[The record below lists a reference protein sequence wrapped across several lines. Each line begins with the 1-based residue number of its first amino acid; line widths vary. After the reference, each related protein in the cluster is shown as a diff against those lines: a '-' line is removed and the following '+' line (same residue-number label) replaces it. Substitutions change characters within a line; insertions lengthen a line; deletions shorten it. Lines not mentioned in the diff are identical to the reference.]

1 MTDAQPTPRT
11 PTPIDAIAEGW
22 VDEVAELVPTVAT
35 YIGRFEH
42 NGRLEDL
49 SPAGHDARYRATQ
62 ATLAALEA
70 AEPVDEV
77 DVVTKAD
84 LAGDL
89 RLSIALYEAGAE
101 HARSRGII
109 LADTKFEFGLDA
121 DGTLTLGDEV
131 LTPDSSRF
139 WPADRYEVGRG
150 QPSFDKQFV
159 RDWASSTG
167 WDRTPP
173 APAIPDEVVGQ
184 TSEKYRQA
192 YELIAGEPFAA
203 WQQRTAPA

>member
-11 PTPIDAIAEGW
+11 PTHIDAIAEGW

-49 SPAGHDARYRATQ
+49 SPAGHEARYRATQ

-89 RLSIALYEAGAE
+89 RSSIALYEAGA
-101 HARSRGII
+101 HLRDLNVIACPARSAER
-109 LADTKFEFGLDA
+109 
-121 DGTLTLGDEV
+121 
-131 LTPDSSRF
+131 
-139 WPADRYEVGRG
+139 
-150 QPSFDKQFV
+150 V
-159 RDWASSTG
+159 R
-167 WDRTPP
+167 P
-173 APAIPDEVVGQ
+173 
-184 TSEKYRQA
+184 
-192 YELIAGEPFAA
+192 LC
-203 WQQRTAPA
+203 